1 MKNEQRAGEPSCLS
15 CRSLSRLLSI
25 SNAFS
30 VISSQTL
37 QAQKALKIKTREQY
51 SSVVDCHPFDANP
64 DPNFY
69 VDADP
74 GPDPD

>member
-1 MKNEQRAGEPSCLS
+1 MKSAGEPSCLS

-25 SNAFS
+25 PNAFS
-30 VISSQTL
+30 VLSSLTL
-37 QAQKALKIKTREQY
+37 QAQKALKINIREQY

-64 DPNFY
+64 DSNFH

-74 GPDPD
+74 DPD